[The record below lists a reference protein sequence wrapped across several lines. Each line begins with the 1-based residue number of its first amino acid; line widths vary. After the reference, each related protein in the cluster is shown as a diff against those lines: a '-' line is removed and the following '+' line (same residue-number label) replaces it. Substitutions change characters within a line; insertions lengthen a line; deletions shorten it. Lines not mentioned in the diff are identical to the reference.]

1 MWAWQIGGPPYGNDK
16 PISIQQCE
24 TYRVIHRECVR
35 VRSESVVDKLC
46 PRIEYRFGRNV
57 RFIVVVLQLQKIL
70 MGCIIT
76 KIPGATAVYPS
87 VYKVKLG
94 GRDMPGLYRGFGHPA
109 AARAV
114 WISVIAVQV
123 VLLAGEHCPHKFIIF
138 DTTTPGVT
146 DGVSGKFEVTR
157 GGLGTNRLPSAKVAY
172 VSVNT
177 TSVPTTTVPG

>member
-24 TYRVIHRECVR
+24 TYRVVHRECVR

-94 GRDMPGLYRGFGHPA
+94 GRDI
-109 AARAV
+109 ARTIQRV
-114 WISVIAVQV
+114 RTSGSGKSHLVSVIAVQV

-138 DTTTPGVT
+138 DTATPGVT